1 MMANSQPQ
9 CDWRIFSATVMT
21 DSTNEITSSGVLAS
35 PNNSKESFMFLESEV
50 NLPGRAGR
58 DEMRIERKYRWK
70 RSRRRAIV
78 WRLQAF
84 VGDVDGPIDL
94 LPPGCART
102 MSPLPMRRDEWKA
115 VMNDSLSKDEY
126 EALAQIVKLR
136 HGERPSACVA
146 RNTKRLSGIKFIS
159 FGKDGHLTLTE
170 KGEQTLFLKRCIDG
184 LRAVSLD
191 PLTRLEPDVATF
203 LGKKGH
209 VTVRE
214 DGGGFDITQRGQESL
229 ADIDAQSR

>member
-1 MMANSQPQ
+1 
-9 CDWRIFSATVMT
+9 V
-21 DSTNEITSSGVLAS
+21 NE
-35 PNNSKESFMFLESEV
+35 EV
-50 NLPGRAGR
+50 
-58 DEMRIERKYRWK
+58 ERKYRGNPA
-70 RSRRRAIV
+70 RSLIH
-78 WRLQAF
+78 
-84 VGDVDGPIDL
+84 L
-94 LPPGCART
+94 LPHRCART
-102 MSPLPMRRDEWKA
+102 MWPMPIRRDEWKA
-115 VMNDSLSKDEY
+115 AMKDESLSKDEY

-146 RNTKRLSGIKFIS
+146 RNSKRLSGIKFIS

-191 PLTRLEPDVATF
+191 PLSSLDADVALF

-209 VTVRE
+209 LVVRE
-214 DGGGFDITQRGQESL
+214 GGEGFDITPRGQESL